1 VVSAVARVA
10 VALTGALLIPTGLVA
25 VGAPTARATPV
36 PPRVPGAAQVQQAK
50 EAAKAKA
57 AQVSAVQAALVAASA
72 RLDGARMVAAQA
84 AEAYNA
90 AGIKLATAEA
100 AARLARA
107 NASGAATGYQK
118 TRAEVGRL
126 ASQAYR
132 EGGSLS
138 QVGAVLAP
146 GGPQDVLDRAAMI
159 ENLGAERTRVMQ
171 RMDATR
177 LVARLLQEQADDALR
192 RQQAATV
199 ALATAHDRAS
209 SAAEAAAATVAATEK
224 QQATLLV
231 QLAALKHTSVALEQQ
246 RQEALADQPAA
257 RRGRSGGSAPGGSG
271 GSGSGGP
278 GSGGSGSVQ
287 PAPPRSTPGT
297 VSDGE
302 AAVAWAKRQ
311 LGLPYA
317 WGGAGPNSYDC
328 SGLTMR
334 AWQYAGVALPH
345 FAASQYEQSEK
356 VPYSRMRAGDLI
368 FYASDTGNPASIHHV
383 AMYVGGGQMIEAPY
397 TGARVRIVSVR
408 RNRTM
413 PWAARP

>member
-10 VALTGALLIPTGLVA
+10 VALAGALLIPTGLVA
-25 VGAPTARATPV
+25 VGAPTARATPAPPAV
-36 PPRVPGAAQVQQAK
+36 PGVPGAAQVQQAK
-50 EAAKAKA
+50 EAVKTKA

-107 NASGAATGYQK
+107 KASGAATGYQK

-177 LVARLLQEQADDALR
+177 LVAQLLQEQADDALR
-192 RQQAATV
+192 RQQAATF

-209 SAAEAAAATVAATEK
+209 SAADAAAATVAAAEK

-231 QLAALKHTSVALEQQ
+231 QLAALRHTSVALEQQ
-246 RQEALADQPAA
+246 RQVALADQSAA
-257 RRGRSGGSAPGGSG
+257 RQGQPGGSAPGGSG
-271 GSGSGGP
+271 GSGSGG
-278 GSGGSGSVQ
+278 SGSVQ
-287 PAPPRSTPGT
+287 PAPPESPPGT

-345 FAASQYEQSEK
+345 YAASQYEQSEK

-383 AMYVGGGQMIEAPY
+383 TMYVGGGQMIEAPY

>member
-1 VVSAVARVA
+1 VTFAVTRVA
-10 VALTGALLIPTGLVA
+10 VALAGALLIPTGLVV
-25 VGAPTARATPV
+25 VGASTARATPA
-36 PPRVPGAAQVQQAK
+36 PPSVPGAAQVQQAK
-50 EAAKAKA
+50 EAAETKA
-57 AQVSAVQAALVAASA
+57 AQVSAVQAALVAAAA
-72 RLDGARMVAAQA
+72 RLDGVRTAAAQA
-84 AEAYNA
+84 AEAFNA
-90 AGIKLATAEA
+90 AGIKLATAQE

-107 NASGAATGYQK
+107 NASAAVTGYQK

-126 ASQAYR
+126 ASRAYR

-138 QVGAVLAP
+138 QAGAVLAP
-146 GGPQDVLDRAAMI
+146 GGPQDVLDRAVMI
-159 ENLGAERTRVMQ
+159 ENLGVERIRAMQ
-171 RMDATR
+171 RMDSTR
-177 LVARLLQEQADDALR
+177 LMAQLLQEQADDALR
-192 RQQAATV
+192 RQQAATL
-199 ALATAHDRAS
+199 ALATARDRAS
-209 SAAEAAAATVAATEK
+209 SAAAAAAVTVAAAERQK
-224 QQATLLV
+224 ATLLA
-231 QLAALKHTSVALEQQ
+231 QLAVLRHTSVALEQQ
-246 RQEALADQPAA
+246 RQDALADQAA
-257 RRGRSGGSAPGGSG
+257 AGQGQGGGSVPGGSVPGGSG
-271 GSGSGGP
+271 GSGSARP
-278 GSGGSGSVQ
+278 APSGS
-287 PAPPRSTPGT
+287 PPGP
-297 VSDGE
+297 VADGE

-345 FAASQYEQSEK
+345 YAASQYEQSEK